1 MRTGAGLIAGPIA
14 GSIMPVFAGVLA
26 LSSSFAFA
34 ADPWADR
41 VVEYNAGL
49 NPAAGR
55 TNPATALGEPTR
67 FTGVAAG
74 FPGAVTPFSPAFEAD
89 EIVSIGAGGS
99 LTLAFDEPI
108 IDDPAN
114 PFGIDLLV
122 FGNSFVFDD
131 INFTDLALVFSSD
144 GGRIEVS
151 ADGADWR
158 EIIGVEAD
166 GLFPTLGYADTSSYF
181 GAPAGIVPT
190 DFTLPVDPSVNLIG
204 LNFAQIL
211 AAYGGS
217 GGGAGVDLA
226 SVGLSSASFVRFSL
240 PAGATGNI
248 EIDGVSDVR
257 AIPAPA
263 SVLVITGGLFASMA
277 ASRRRR
283 S

>member
-1 MRTGAGLIAGPIA
+1 MRTAIGLAAGLALGLIVPA
-14 GSIMPVFAGVLA
+14 FAGVLVPSLSPVA
-26 LSSSFAFA
+26 LA

-41 VVEYNAGL
+41 VVGYVQGL

-67 FTGVAAG
+67 FTGVASG
-74 FPGAVTPFSPAFEAD
+74 FPGAVTPFSPAFEAS

-108 IDDPAN
+108 TDDTDN

-131 INFTDLALVFSSD
+131 VNFTDLALVFSSD

-151 ADGADWR
+151 ADGVDWR
-158 EIIGVEAD
+158 LISGVEAD
-166 GLFPTLGYADTSSYF
+166 GLFPTLGYVDTASFF
-181 GAPAGIVPT
+181 GAPAGVMPT
-190 DFTLPVDPSVNLIG
+190 DFTRPVDPTLDLIG
-204 LNFAQIL
+204 LNFAQII
-211 AAYGGS
+211 AAYGGA

-226 SVGLSSASFVRFSL
+226 SVGLSSASFVRLSL
-240 PAGATGNI
+240 PAGVSGNI

-263 SVLVITGGLFASMA
+263 SLLVLVGGLVA
-277 ASRRRR
+277 ARRRR

>member
-1 MRTGAGLIAGPIA
+1 MRTGAGLVAGPIA
-14 GSIMPVFAGVLA
+14 GSIVPVFAGVLA

-99 LTLAFDEPI
+99 LSLAFDEPI
-108 IDDPAN
+108 TDDADN

-131 INFTDLALVFSSD
+131 INFTDLARVLSSD

-151 ADGADWR
+151 ADGVDWR

-181 GAPAGIVPT
+181 
-190 DFTLPVDPSVNLIG
+190 
-204 LNFAQIL
+204 
-211 AAYGGS
+211 
-217 GGGAGVDLA
+217 
-226 SVGLSSASFVRFSL
+226 SSASFVRFSL